1 VIDRRLDTWAVVL
14 IVPFV
19 ASVAALVLWLAGSRP
34 LGWWHVLAVI
44 GFGVAWWTVYLTG
57 ALVAMA
63 QGGKLPGIPITRE
76 PMRNADAALQ
86 RLIAGKVTG
95 RIVLTADAV

>member
-1 VIDRRLDTWAVVL
+1 
-14 IVPFV
+14 
-19 ASVAALVLWLAGSRP
+19 
-34 LGWWHVLAVI
+34 
-44 GFGVAWWTVYLTG
+44 
-57 ALVAMA
+57 MA

-95 RIVLTADAV
+95 RIVLTAEAV